1 MIDHSILA
9 AFLRSVVSRDT
20 EVVDPLLLI
29 VFSSLKNQ
37 RTLTINVPNTDTYQ
51 LHDRL
56 LSTRNLQSAKIF
68 RKPFDMRCVVCI

>member
-1 MIDHSILA
+1 MLS

-37 RTLTINVPNTDTYQ
+37 RTVTINVPNTDTYQ
-51 LHDRL
+51 LHGRL
-56 LSTRNLQSAKIF
+56 LSTRTLPSVKIF
-68 RKPFDMRCVVCI
+68 RTPFDMCCVVCI